1 MIINKIKTHNF
12 IIKVSAV
19 ILVLL
24 MPCQLYAQF
33 NISNSELGNE
43 IEKKLLFTKETQ
55 EQFDVYNEEYGSN
68 KLSEPTLGS
77 APEVKKDEEKTYT
90 PEDLNIVMI
99 DRVKIDKDM
108 REKEKLAYN
117 AVLVGQYEI
126 AVELYKEIIQKEPK
140 NLYAKYSLAVVY
152 QRLNQYKQ
160 AKNIYYELLKA
171 DAENRD
177 EIINNIIAIIIEET
191 PREAIYILN
200 RLTKQNPQAANMFA
214 SMGLAYE
221 KIGEYD
227 QAIISYIKAYEL
239 DRNNMTYC
247 YNLGVLYDQAKNY
260 EKAVEMYV
268 MVLKNVDYTNND
280 IAVESV
286 RNRLEKLKQII

>member
-24 MPCQLYAQF
+24 MPCQLYAQL

-68 KLSEPTLGS
+68 KLPEPTLGS